1 MSPYLWCHS
10 DVRMRFFLWVFFAF
24 CLCSYCNIP
33 VKSQFKILGVQ
44 AMWFYFSVTNLYL
57 LWLNHRYFL
66 PPLPGISSKYGCGR
80 HRINSPNSSPFSL
93 LNNFGQGYSELLTPD
108 SATGLSGILASIYQW
123 DIIRC
128 NVIRGLKHMQI
139 WICWPLYLHWHH
151 KRNKPQL
158 VHQS

>member
-10 DVRMRFFLWVFFAF
+10 DVRMGFFLWVLFAF
-24 CLCSYCNIP
+24 CLCLYCNIP
-33 VKSQFKILGVQ
+33 IKSQFKILGVQ

-93 LNNFGQGYSELLTPD
+93 LSNFGQGYSELLTPD
-108 SATGLSGILASIYQW
+108 SATGLSGILASIYVNGILAGVMW
-123 DIIRC
+123 WEVWNICRFGYADLCTFTGTIRETSL
-128 NVIRGLKHMQI
+128 N
-139 WICWPLYLHWHH
+139 
-151 KRNKPQL
+151 
-158 VHQS
+158 